1 MTNDMLL
8 RYACDLYG
16 LRPPLNQT
24 ALCAL
29 MAQLLKDFAISS
41 VWLSYT
47 VTCEACA
54 YWQREECRRRC
65 TMTVRRACKFFI
77 PSPDALVL
85 VVQQGE
91 VTQ

>member
-29 MAQLLKDFAISS
+29 MGQLLKDFGVKS

-54 YWQREECRRRC
+54 HWQKDECRRCC

-91 VTQ
+91 VVQ

>member
-24 ALCAL
+24 VLCAL
-29 MAQLLKDFAISS
+29 MGQLLKDFGVSS

-54 YWQREECRRRC
+54 HWQKNECKRRC
-65 TMTVRRACKFFI
+65 TMTVRRACKFFV
-77 PSPDALVL
+77 PDKDALVL

>member
-29 MAQLLKDFAISS
+29 MGQLLKDFGVSS

-54 YWQREECRRRC
+54 HWQQDECRRRC
-65 TMTVRRACKFFI
+65 TMTMRRACKFFV
-77 PSPDALVL
+77 PDKDALVL

>member
-29 MAQLLKDFAISS
+29 MGQLLRDFSVKS

-54 YWQREECRRRC
+54 HWQKNECKRRC
-65 TMTVRRACKFFI
+65 TMTVRRACKFFL
-77 PSPDALVL
+77 SSSDALVL
-85 VVQQGE
+85 IVQQGE